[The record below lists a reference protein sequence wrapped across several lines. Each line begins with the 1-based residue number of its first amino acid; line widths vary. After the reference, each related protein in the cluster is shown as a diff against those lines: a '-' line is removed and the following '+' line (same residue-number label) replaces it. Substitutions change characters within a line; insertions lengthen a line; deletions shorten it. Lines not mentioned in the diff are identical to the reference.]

1 MARLVVLRPPGLP
14 QPAMPASESG
24 HLPPE
29 ATTPDTVDT
38 DIRSGQTFRL
48 IAFSTNIELARGDD
62 RFSMPELIRS
72 R

>member
-1 MARLVVLRPPGLP
+1 
-14 QPAMPASESG
+14 MPESSG

-29 ATTPDTVDT
+29 ATTPDIVDT

-48 IAFSTNIELARGDD
+48 IAFSTHIELGPRDD

-72 R
+72 Q